1 MISINLHTWFCEREL
16 NFCPKHFVMASTPI
30 TEESKQWILERLTGR
45 FYLQMNST
53 GPYTFA
59 KNEIP
64 CFEDPTEATLYELT
78 WS

>member
-1 MISINLHTWFCEREL
+1 
-16 NFCPKHFVMASTPI
+16 MASTPI